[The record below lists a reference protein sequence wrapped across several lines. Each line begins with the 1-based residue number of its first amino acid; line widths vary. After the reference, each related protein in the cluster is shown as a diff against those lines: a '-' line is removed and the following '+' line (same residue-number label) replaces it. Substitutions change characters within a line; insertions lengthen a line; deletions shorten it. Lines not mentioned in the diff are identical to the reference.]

1 MANKFS
7 KCTGCVV
14 LKNYEMQSNNVPGN
28 SRTRKTASSESFPL
42 FALLPPNWSVM
53 WSILMKHLPLIN
65 IRYEASSSSSY
76 QGQQN
81 PKNGNAWENHD
92 FAK

>member
-1 MANKFS
+1 MQVIINII
-7 KCTGCVV
+7 

-28 SRTRKTASSESFPL
+28 SRTRKTASPKLFPL

-53 WSILMKHLPLIN
+53 WSIIMKHLPLRN
-65 IRYEASSSSSY
+65 ILYEASSSF

-81 PKNGNAWENHD
+81 PKNGNTGKNHD